1 MEDIKLSYEEK
12 EKFHKAFRQHEFR
25 ILFDEY
31 FDEISDERYRKEK
44 EDYLLSLY
52 FKGELKKDQILI
64 KPTEAF
70 CVKTKVLYANHTNQC
85 LFLNICSHEG
95 IHSISLQNTSRGEV
109 NIPYSL
115 SQIRPDKHGDN
126 LCCLTIDCCINPT
139 TVDVARRYNE
149 ILNFLLEDVCINIEK
164 NVMKDKER
172 ICRDFKILSNM
183 KCKGEKPFFLCIN
196 KNVIKSNVL
205 VEEEKKLEKMKKEF
219 QERNA
224 TTTPN
229 EVDKMLKKS
238 KIETEIKIN
247 QQEEVISLSDRELEA
262 QVEVQAERE
271 AERRKKYVVYH
282 QGSLNT
288 SSFFKIKKFEHISL
302 NLPNKIKVLICTD
315 NYVRKSDIHIN
326 IQEKKL
332 EVKFSNPEEE
342 DVCIDLPYPC
352 DAKDFSCIL
361 KKDKKRIEIYLNL
374 CEQFVRDYAKDMHEK
389 YFLSKGIDHNND
401 SLDYIDDIVSS
412 YEQQKEV
419 EHEEVAQK
427 EVAQEEA
434 VQEEVEQEEVE
445 QEEVEQ
451 EEAAQE
457 EAAQEEAAQEEAAQE
472 EAAQEEAAEGIRET
486 PDYKKSC
493 EETSKSD
500 RSSRDK
506 ERDESQLITSLEPYE
521 FTTKEKLVE
530 NNSEKKLN
538 NSLLLNDGNHFLN
551 FNVNKKL
558 ILDNMDDAKSA
569 KRCEEDPPDFTL
581 NHSSNALRNEKNN
594 FNDDLKIEVINED
607 IKLCKDEDSDKS
619 LSQSR
624 VGTYKNEENKI
635 NKVYNDK
642 EKREKSK
649 GALYINESDFLKDIN
664 MYENAD
670 RGLIFSSMLWT
681 AYI

>member
-25 ILFDEY
+25 TLFDEY

-172 ICRDFKILSNM
+172 ICRDFKILRNM

-196 KNVIKSNVL
+196 KNVIKSNIV

-229 EVDKMLKKS
+229 EVEKMLKKS
-238 KIETEIKIN
+238 KIETEIKTN

-262 QVEVQAERE
+262 QAEVQTGRE
-271 AERRKKYVVYH
+271 TERRKKYVVYH

-342 DVCIDLPYPC
+342 DVDIDLPYPC
-352 DAKDFSCIL
+352 NAKDYSCIL

-374 CEQFVRDYAKDMHEK
+374 CEQFVRDYAKSMHEK
-389 YFLSKGIDHNND
+389 YFPSKGVDHNNN

-412 YEQQKEV
+412 YEQR
-419 EHEEVAQK
+419 K
-427 EVAQEEA
+427 EVAQVEA
-434 VQEEVEQEEVE
+434 A
-445 QEEVEQ
+445 Q

-472 EAAQEEAAEGIRET
+472 EAAQEEAAREETAEGIRET

-506 ERDESQLITSLEPYE
+506 EGDEKQLTSSLEPCE
-521 FTTKEKLVE
+521 STTKEKLVE
-530 NNSEKKLN
+530 NNSEKKLD

-558 ILDNMDDAKSA
+558 NLDNIDNAKSA

-581 NHSSNALRNEKNN
+581 NRSSYVLRNEKNN
-594 FNDDLKIEVINED
+594 FNENLKIEVINED
-607 IKLCKDEDSDKS
+607 SKLCKDEDYDKS
-619 LSQSR
+619 LPHSR
-624 VGTYKNEENKI
+624 VGTYENEESKI
-635 NKVYNDK
+635 NKIHNDK

-649 GALYINESDFLKDIN
+649 GVHYINESDFLKDIN